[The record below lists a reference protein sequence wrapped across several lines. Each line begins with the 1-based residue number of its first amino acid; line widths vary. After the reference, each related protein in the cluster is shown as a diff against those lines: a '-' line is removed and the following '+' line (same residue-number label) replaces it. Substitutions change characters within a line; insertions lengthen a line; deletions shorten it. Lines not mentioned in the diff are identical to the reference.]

1 MFTAALYAVQ
11 ARGKSTL
18 SNVKAGSS
26 MCTWLAAWLWLEVR
40 QANKGL
46 SGRTGLGLQWEAW
59 RDLLQKSFEEM
70 GMEAATG
77 TNSEAATSSTGR
89 PSARDNAM
97 PGAIITELIEVF
109 DSEEEADMLNRMD
122 SFAWRCLYN

>member
-1 MFTAALYAVQ
+1 
-11 ARGKSTL
+11 
-18 SNVKAGSS
+18 
-26 MCTWLAAWLWLEVR
+26 MCTWLAAWLWLDEW
-40 QANKGL
+40 QAIKGL

-77 TNSEAATSSTGR
+77 TNSEAATFSTGR